1 MSNWLWIG
9 ASTILCLQWI
19 MIHLAGGHPPP
30 HWMALSSGIAI
41 FGAAFLLSW
50 AAELAQKDI
59 PQALAIA
66 LLALIAVLP
75 EYAVDMYFAW
85 QAGKD
90 PKYTAFAMA
99 NMTGANRLLI
109 GVGWAAVVLTF
120 WLKTGRKAIQLEPE
134 HKIEIFYLGLATVYS
149 FVIPFKGRLDLT
161 DAAVFIGIFAFY
173 MRAASKASH
182 IEPELEGPP
191 AMIENWGEGARR
203 VVTVLFFLFS
213 GFTIFIAAEPF
224 AEGLLATGRRYGIEE
239 FILVQWLA
247 PLASESPEFIVA
259 ILFALRAQPGTSMG
273 ALLSSKVNQW
283 TLLIG
288 MLPVV
293 FAISA
298 GRLGPMEMDQ
308 RQIEE
313 MFLTAAQSLFAVAIL
328 ANLSF
333 SLGEAIV
340 IFVLFSTQLFF
351 PDPQFRF
358 YYSFLY
364 VALALGMVLLKKD
377 ARHGIVGLFDRA
389 PSSQAVKS
397 SE

>member
-1 MSNWLWIG
+1 
-9 ASTILCLQWI
+9 
-19 MIHLAGGHPPP
+19 
-30 HWMALSSGIAI
+30 
-41 FGAAFLLSW
+41 
-50 AAELAQKDI
+50 
-59 PQALAIA
+59 
-66 LLALIAVLP
+66 
-75 EYAVDMYFAW
+75 
-85 QAGKD
+85 
-90 PKYTAFAMA
+90 
-99 NMTGANRLLI
+99 LI
-109 GVGWAAVVLTF
+109 GVGWAAVVMTF
-120 WLKTGRKAIQLEPE
+120 WLKSGKKAIQLEAE
-134 HKIEIFYLGLATVYS
+134 HKTEIFYLLLATVYS
-149 FVIPFKGRLDLT
+149 FIIPFKGRLDLT
-161 DAAVFIGIFAFY
+161 DAAIFIGIFAFY

-191 AMIENWGEGARR
+191 AMIENWGEASRR
-203 VVTVLFFLFS
+203 VATVLFFLFS

-224 AEGLLATGRRYGIEE
+224 AEGLLATGRKFGIEE

-259 ILFALRAQPGTSMG
+259 ILFALRMQPGISMG

-293 FAISA
+293 FAVSA

-313 MFLTAAQSLFAVAIL
+313 MLLTAAQSLFAVAIL

-351 PDPQFRF
+351 PDPLFRF
-358 YYSFLY
+358 YYSFVY
-364 VALALGMVLLKKD
+364 IALAVGIAVLKKD
-377 ARHGIVGLFDRA
+377 ARRGVMGLICRA
-389 PSSQAVKS
+389 PSSQVMKS
-397 SE
+397 NE